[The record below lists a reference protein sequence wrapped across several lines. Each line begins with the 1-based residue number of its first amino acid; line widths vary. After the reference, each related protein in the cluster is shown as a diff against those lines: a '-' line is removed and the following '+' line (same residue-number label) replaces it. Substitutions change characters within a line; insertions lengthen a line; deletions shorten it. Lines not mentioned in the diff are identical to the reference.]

1 MFQSVTVMILSLV
14 QIFPSLVNE
23 SPFILNPVSFW
34 QNHLSSKVSLFSG
47 LAKCLKTIIPYI
59 SCPGTLSKSLSH
71 IQLFAIPWTVARL
84 LSMEFSRQECWS
96 GLPFPSPGD
105 LPKPGIQ
112 PGSPTLQAD
121 SLPSE
126 PPGKLQYI
134 CLTRQ
139 NKLKS
144 QAYYRLFFHLIFTDM
159 LTDWW

>member
-105 LPKPGIQ
+105 LPDPGIEHGSAECLLHCRQ
-112 PGSPTLQAD
+112 ILLTLRHWGSPT
-121 SLPSE
+121 E
-126 PPGKLQYI
+126 CNGHWM
-134 CLTRQ
+134 TRV
-139 NKLKS
+139 S
-144 QAYYRLFFHLIFTDM
+144 FAWCAHP
-159 LTDWW
+159 